1 MNFNN
6 TVYEI
11 VREDLTELKEQA
23 RTMTI
28 KELASANGTSYS
40 KMACV
45 LRLGGIKAK
54 RPELPPRV
62 RKAKVKVELPKK
74 DHTISMWA
82 SSFNH
87 GRIRYVYYDM
97 LRRCGK
103 PDDRNYKAYG
113 GRGITVCEE
122 WKKDCCN
129 FYKWAKESGYAEGLQ
144 LDRKDNN
151 KGYSPDN
158 CHWVTPLDNSY
169 NKCNNRQITFN
180 GETHNLRDWSRITG
194 ISKYILADRIYKYK
208 WDVERALTEKPRAH
222 RV

>member
-11 VREDLTELKEQA
+11 VKEDLTELKEKA

-28 KELASANGTSYS
+28 KELALANGISYS

-62 RKAKVKVELPKK
+62 KKAKIELPKK
-74 DHTISMWA
+74 DHTISIWA

-129 FYKWAKESGYAEGLQ
+129 FYKWAKEHGYTSGLQ
-144 LDRKDNN
+144 LDRIDND

-158 CHWVTPLDNSY
+158 CHWVTPRENSL
-169 NKCNNRQITFN
+169 NKRNTRKVTFN
-180 GETHNLRDWSRITG
+180 GETKTLSEWAKVTG
-194 ISKYILADRIYKYK
+194 ISYQVLADRIYRYG
-208 WDVERALTEKPRAH
+208 WTAERALTTK
-222 RV
+222 